1 MKILAFLIPLA
12 LVHALPSLTGL
23 LTVQHTRSTEAQQPI
38 PGVRDGLEE
47 TLEGPAVISKPS
59 AMKDMLHALEAM
71 QDNYFDIFTGTW
83 PASIDWTAAV
93 LGTHVSA
100 ALSSIVSSIS
110 PSSLESCSNLLS
122 WQNTID
128 KYYAHTSVFYF
139 GENAFGLRNQAYDDM
154 LWVVLGW
161 LENIKFAE
169 MFSLKHW
176 DVFPV
181 DDARISSTGWHGLQ
195 FSPMAAHRARIFYDL
210 ASVGWDDS
218 LCDGGMVWNS
228 HLTPYKN
235 AITNELF
242 TSASIAMYLYFPGDN
257 NSSPYFT
264 PSSGHWRGF
273 GKPHDPLHLENAVR
287 GYKWLKESHLRSSTS
302 GLYRDGFHID
312 GWRRFPNGTINP
324 GTGKCDELDSMVY
337 TYNQGVILSASR
349 GLWMATG
356 ARSYLDD
363 GHALIESVIRA
374 TGWPNTRDRRWRGLG
389 RSGIMEEY
397 CDTRGTCSQD
407 GQTFKSIFFLHLS
420 EFCRPLWPHEEDFIS
435 VHATAG
441 YDQIMYRYHLAR
453 CAAYGKWISHN
464 AEAALATRNEDGLF
478 GMWWTFW
485 QPNDDEMTEMLESTT
500 LPPGAKDHLN
510 PASET
515 SQDPLFRRG
524 DFNDR
529 GRGRTVETQSGGLS
543 VLRAH
548 WNWENTFR

>member
-1 MKILAFLIPLA
+1 MKAFTFLTTCALA
-12 LVHALPSLTGL
+12 HALPSLNGFFTDADRVSIPSQHQIKSQQNAMTGIDDTL
-23 LTVQHTRSTEAQQPI
+23 LR
-38 PGVRDGLEE
+38 
-47 TLEGPAVISKPS
+47 KPS
-59 AMKDMLHALEAM
+59 TLKNMLNALEVM
-71 QDNYFDIFTGTW
+71 QDTYFDIFTGTW

-100 ALSSIVSSIS
+100 TLSSIVSSIS
-110 PSSLESCSNLLS
+110 PASFESCSNLLS

-139 GENAFGLRNQAYDDM
+139 GENAFGLRQQAYDDM

-176 DVFPV
+176 DVASTG
-181 DDARISSTGWHGLQ
+181 DSGTGWHGLQ

-210 ASVGWDDS
+210 ASQGWDDS
-218 LCDGGMVWNS
+218 LCGGGMVWNPR
-228 HLTPYKN
+228 LAPYKN

-242 TSASIAMYLYFPGDN
+242 TTASIAMYLYFPGDN
-257 NSSPYFT
+257 NSSPYLA
-264 PSSGHWRGF
+264 SGSGHWRGL
-273 GKPHDPLHLENAVR
+273 GKPHDPEHLENAIK
-287 GYKWLKESHLRSSTS
+287 GYKWLKESQMQSSDT
-302 GLYRDGFHID
+302 GLYRDGFHIL

-324 GTGKCDELDSMVY
+324 GTGKCNELDRMVY

-363 GHALIESVIRA
+363 GHTLVESVIKA
-374 TGWPNTRDRRWRGLG
+374 TGWPNTDRTWHGLG
-389 RSGIMEEY
+389 RGGILEEF
-397 CDTRGTCSQD
+397 CDTRGSCSQD

-435 VHATAG
+435 NQATAG
-441 YDQIMYRYHLAR
+441 FDRIMYEYHLAR
-453 CAAYGKWISHN
+453 CAAYGRWIGHN
-464 AEAALATRNEDGLF
+464 ADAALATRNEDGLF
-478 GMWWTFW
+478 GMWWTFRD
-485 QPNDDEMTEMLESTT
+485 PNDDEMMKILDSTT
-500 LPPGAKDHLN
+500 LPPGAEDHLN
-510 PASET
+510 PDT
-515 SQDPLFRRG
+515 GGDPLVRRG

-529 GRGRTVETQSGGLS
+529 GRGRTVESQAGGLS

-548 WNWENTFR
+548 WNWQNNFL